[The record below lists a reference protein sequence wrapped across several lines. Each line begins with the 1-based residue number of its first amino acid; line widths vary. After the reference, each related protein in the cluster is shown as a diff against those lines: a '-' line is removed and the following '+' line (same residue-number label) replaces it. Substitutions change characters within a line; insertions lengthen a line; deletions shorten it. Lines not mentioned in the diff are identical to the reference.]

1 MNGLRP
7 RPFADPAVTG
17 QQSFLQEIKAAAL
30 ALHLFQIIES
40 VSQTV
45 VSATIGVQF
54 VILPLLAAGAPN
66 FAFTRS

>member
-1 MNGLRP
+1 M
-7 RPFADPAVTG
+7 
-17 QQSFLQEIKAAAL
+17 KAAAL

-45 VSATIGVQF
+45 VSATIGVQS

-66 FAFTRS
+66 SAFNR